1 MTETEGLS
9 DQQARAAWVEC
20 RECGTLVDPDS
31 VGGPLG
37 DARYDAEQGGYL
49 DSDRRRLCGA
59 VGAWPCVGC
68 RTRAAYRRALIETR
82 GDSEA
87 ARALVEAD
95 AARLSD
101 LPRVPAWA

>member
-1 MTETEGLS
+1 MSETEGLS

-20 RECGTLVDPDS
+20 RECGTLVDPAT

-68 RTRAAYRRALIETR
+68 RTRAAYRRALSETR